1 MDPPPDTRRGGWIWA
16 MVAGS
21 HRRHLQRKR
30 EREMKEEGE
39 GGKCCTYLHAPRRR
53 GSPPEQVPPPWIWP
67 QPSWIWPQSPSSS
80 WTPQP
85 PPPPR
90 GGRGKAAV
98 VDPRRVDPR
107 HGEGGRKAAAVVR
120 PDPSGT
126 PWWTSPPPCWGGP
139 CRRPRRA
146 PPGMP
151 ALQRHHRRHGVEREM
166 EAGRRRGAARRDG
179 VRERGTSESWRRGSR
194 GAVWIWEWEGA
205 KNRDEGD
212 RVLTEAEGGSSAV
225 AGKP

>member
-1 MDPPPDTRRGGWIWA
+1 
-16 MVAGS
+16 MVARS
-21 HRRHLQRKR
+21 HRHLQRKG

-39 GGKCCTYLHAPRRR
+39 GGKCCTYLHAPHAVPRPTRRAAVDPR
-53 GSPPEQVPPPWIWP
+53 RSRCRRHGSG
-67 QPSWIWPQSPSSS
+67 PSRSGSL
-80 WTPQP
+80 
-85 PPPPR
+85 PPR

-126 PWWTSPPPCWGGP
+126 PWWTLPPPCCGGP

-166 EAGRRRGAARRDG
+166 EAGRRRGAARQDG

-194 GAVWIWEWEGA
+194 GAVWI
-205 KNRDEGD
+205 
-212 RVLTEAEGGSSAV
+212 
-225 AGKP
+225 

>member
-1 MDPPPDTRRGGWIWA
+1 MRET
-16 MVAGS
+16 
-21 HRRHLQRKR
+21 KR
-30 EREMKEEGE
+30 EERGRRRETMLAPWGLDLGHGGRISSSSSAKEEGE
-39 GGKCCTYLHAPRRR
+39 GDEGRGRGREVLYLPPRAARRPTPHAPRRR

-85 PPPPR
+85 LPPR

-126 PWWTSPPPCWGGP
+126 PWWTPPPPCCGGP
-139 CRRPRRA
+139 CHRPRCA

-194 GAVWIWEWEGA
+194 GAVWI
-205 KNRDEGD
+205 
-212 RVLTEAEGGSSAV
+212 
-225 AGKP
+225 